1 MNWPPLDVGSAFLI
15 LSVVAGVAA
24 AALLIQ
30 AAARSRSR
38 TGTYL
43 DPTGAIQLYHENSG
57 NGQGLSLLDRVTL
70 LNRNLTQ
77 CLNCHSIDHASARF
91 CIRCGMPMQPQ
102 IEPVRGNIRDVEAR
116 YLVRDGSNQMLG
128 LSIGLDSDTRLGV
141 LIGLQKRE
149 RTVSI
154 NEDQD

>member
-1 MNWPPLDVGSAFLI
+1 MNWPPLDVGSTFLI

-30 AAARSRSR
+30 AAARSRPR
-38 TGTYL
+38 TATYFE
-43 DPTGAIQLYHENSG
+43 PTGAIQLYRENGG
-57 NGQGLSLLDRVTL
+57 NARGLNLLDRVTL

-77 CLNCHSIDHASARF
+77 CLNCYSIDHASARF

-102 IEPVRGNIRDVEAR
+102 IEPARGNIRDVEAR

-128 LSIGLDSDTRLGV
+128 LSIGLDSETRLGV

-154 NEDQD
+154 DEDQD